1 MIRFS
6 LFAACLLLFPAAVT
20 ADSEL
25 PALSLG
31 GLLFG
36 DFYTVPSHHLPDGD
50 GAVGLV
56 IRRGYITVDA
66 DFTDNWFGRMR
77 FELNQSGEFETYT
90 YTFRFK
96 DLYTGWNL
104 GRQKL
109 IVGLSPTPTF
119 DLIESIWGLRYLVR
133 TPMDLQGVASRDTGI
148 NLKGPLNASG
158 SISYRTMVTAAVEFG
173 NDSDDASKWMGA
185 LAWNPA
191 PNWTIDL
198 YLEKEWGESPANR
211 STYQIFTGYKSDSLA
226 WGIQYSNEDRQEDP
240 PLELASAF
248 ARKRVGDK
256 FQLIGRVDR
265 LLEPSPRGNGIAYL
279 PFDPTAKATMWVGA
293 VEFQATPHFAITP
306 NVILTH
312 YDRNDE
318 GIRPKKDL
326 YLRLTLF
333 INFE

>member
-6 LFAACLLLFPAAVT
+6 LFSACLLLFPAAVT

-25 PALSLG
+25 PALTLG

-36 DFYTVPSHHLPDGD
+36 DFYAVPSHHLPDGD

-96 DLYTGWNL
+96 DLYTGWNI

-109 IVGLSPTPTF
+109 IVGLSPTATF
-119 DLIESIWGLRYLVR
+119 DLIESIWDLRYLAR

-148 NLKGPLNASG
+148 SLKGPLNDSG
-158 SISYRTMVTAAVEFG
+158 SISYRTMVTAAVNFG
-173 NDSDDASKWMGA
+173 NDSDEASKWMGA

-198 YLEKEWGESPANR
+198 YLEKEWGESPYNR
-211 STYQIFTGYKSDSLA
+211 STYQVFAGYKSDNLA
-226 WGIQYSNEDRQEDP
+226 WGAQYSHEDRQEDP
-240 PLELASAF
+240 TLELASAF
-248 ARKRVGDK
+248 VRKRVRNK
-256 FQLIGRVDR
+256 IQLIGRVDR
-265 LLEPSPRGNGIAYL
+265 LLEPSPRGNDIAYL
-279 PFDPTAKATMWVGA
+279 PFDPTAKATMWIGA

>member
-1 MIRFS
+1 MIRFR

-36 DFYTVPSHHLPDGD
+36 DFYAVPSHHLPDGD

-109 IVGLSPTPTF
+109 IVGLSPTVTF
-119 DLIESIWGLRYLVR
+119 DLIESIWDLRYLAR

-148 NLKGPLNASG
+148 SMKGPLNDSG
-158 SISYRTMVTAAVEFG
+158 SISYRTMVTAAVDFG
-173 NDSDDASKWMGA
+173 NDSDEASKWMGA

-198 YLEKEWGESPANR
+198 YLEKEWGESPYNR
-211 STYQIFTGYKSDSLA
+211 STYQVFAGYKSDNLA
-226 WGIQYSNEDRQEDP
+226 WGAQYSHEDRQEDP
-240 PLELASAF
+240 TLELASAF
-248 ARKRVGDK
+248 VRKRVRNK
-256 FQLIGRVDR
+256 IQLIGRVDR
-265 LLEPSPRGNGIAYL
+265 LLEPSPRGNDIAYL
-279 PFDPTAKATMWVGA
+279 PFDPTAKATMWIGA

-318 GIRPKKDL
+318 GVRPKKDL